1 MSLKK
6 TSLRIKIFIVLTV
19 LTAFSS
25 VAMIF
30 LGMRISES
38 KTELRKAKAASANI
52 EKYGKEIGGFR
63 AKISAQK
70 KAIGGSN
77 VELTPT
83 EIAKACGRNN
93 AVLDKTTPIPDLDH
107 GDYLEV
113 GYRVTLNSILK
124 IDLARLYADLEMNIP
139 GCKIKAH
146 NMSAARNGVD
156 QWVVNFTIVKSV
168 PKISE

>member
-1 MSLKK
+1 MAIKNS
-6 TSLRIKIFIVLTV
+6 SMRIKVFLALTV

-30 LGMRISES
+30 LGMRISKS
-38 KTELRKAKAASANI
+38 KLELNQTKASDKKI
-52 EKYGKEIGGFR
+52 EQYGKEIGVFR
-63 AKISAQK
+63 SKIKAQK
-70 KAIGGSN
+70 KAIGGSS

-93 AVLDKTTPIPDLDH
+93 AILDRTTPVPDIDH

-124 IDLARLYADLEMNIP
+124 IDLARLFADLEMNIP
-139 GCKIKAH
+139 GCRIKTS
-146 NMSAARNGVD
+146 NMGAIRNAVD
-156 QWVVNFTIVKSV
+156 QWQVNFTIVKSV